1 MTEHERRG
9 TRLGVGERRGGVV
22 GLAALGWIVGLLW
35 DRFFGDNI
43 PVSATIAGAISAA
56 VCLFAFRRGRLRLAP
71 TQQFAELVREFIPRL
86 IASYVILALVA
97 AAFVWLFAQIS
108 GEERPGDALF
118 AATLLGLGLPLW
130 AAPALASV
138 CWWRRLAE

>member
-1 MTEHERRG
+1 MKLPSHTLH
-9 TRLGVGERRGGVV
+9 VV
-22 GLAALGWIVGLLW
+22 FAVSVVCTAFWIVGLLW

-86 IASYVILALVA
+86 IASPNDCRSSRQFSTAVAPTPHRSSNAL
-97 AAFVWLFAQIS
+97 S
-108 GEERPGDALF
+108 NTE
-118 AATLLGLGLPLW
+118 LL
-130 AAPALASV
+130 S
-138 CWWRRLAE
+138 

>member
-1 MTEHERRG
+1 MKLPSHTLH
-9 TRLGVGERRGGVV
+9 VV
-22 GLAALGWIVGLLW
+22 FAVSVVCTAFWIVGLLW

-71 TQQFAELVREFIPRL
+71 SQQFAELVREFIPRL
-86 IASYVILALVA
+86 IASYVILGLVA

-108 GEERPGDALF
+108 GEERRGDALF

-138 CWWRRLAE
+138 WWWRRLAG